1 LRLGLSQLH
10 GSISV
15 AGDSLFSVWKLGVVV
30 WYSASSVVFVEGGG
44 ADRGGGNT
52 GP

>member
-15 AGDSLFSVWKLGVVV
+15 VGDSLFSVWEPVVMV
-30 WYSASSVVFVEGGG
+30 QSSASSVVIVDGGG
-44 ADRGGGNT
+44 IIHGENT